1 MDNVC
6 VVWLKRDLRL
16 VDHSPL
22 HYAVN
27 SGKRVLLLWI
37 YDNFMQ
43 HSGIHSER
51 HLRFQLESV
60 YDLNLQLQPFQ
71 TSILAVKGDAAEVFS
86 EIMQHIPITEVVSN
100 RESGTQDTFERDIKV
115 KRLFQE
121 KHVSWKEFPRLS
133 IKRGSESR
141 KNWSP
146 DWEKQVRSTIEPI
159 DLARASFVAPTAL
172 EAFRLN
178 RLTPLAPQKGLMQPG
193 GRTFALQYLNS
204 FLEQRHRG
212 YFRSISKPESARYH
226 CSRLSAY
233 LAWGNLSITEVWQ
246 HAQQALPNGSRRDLQ
261 QFVTRLKWQSHFV
274 QKFETDIRLE
284 FQNQNAAFND
294 IRQDIN
300 LHWVQAW
307 KDGLTG
313 YPLVD
318 ACMRC
323 VAATGYLNFRMRA
336 MVVSFLT
343 HHLWQ
348 PWQLGAEW
356 LGAQFLDFEP
366 GIHFPQFQMQ
376 AACTGLH
383 TVRIYEPIKQSLEHD
398 AEAVF
403 IRKWLPELATL
414 PNGLVLQPHLLTPL
428 EERMYSFRRGVDYP
442 LPLVDTKVSGAK
454 AGEILWKILKSQEAK
469 REAARILKAHV
480 VSPERQKAMK
490 RGELFG

>member
-1 MDNVC
+1 MEEAIA
-6 VVWLKRDLRL
+6 VWFKRDLRL
-16 VDHSPL
+16 VDHAAL

-27 SGKRVLLLWI
+27 SGKKLLLLWI
-37 YDNFMQ
+37 YDDFMQ
-43 HSGIHSER
+43 HSGMHSER

-71 TSILAVKGDAAEVFS
+71 SSILAVKGDAAEVFS
-86 EIMQHIPITEVVSN
+86 ELIQHMRIAEVVSH
-100 RESGTQDTFERDIKV
+100 RESGTLDTFERDKKV
-115 KRLFQE
+115 KRLFHE
-121 KHVSWKEFPRLS
+121 KGVVWKEFQRLS

-141 KNWSP
+141 KNWSS
-146 DWEKQVRSTIEPI
+146 DWEKQVRTTIESI
-159 DLARASFVAPTAL
+159 DLARVSFVAPSAL
-172 EAFRLN
+172 QALRLN
-178 RLTPLAPQKGLMQPG
+178 RLRPIAPQKGYVQPG
-193 GRTFALQYLNS
+193 GRTFALQYLDS
-204 FLEQRHRG
+204 FLEERHRG
-212 YFRSISKPESARYH
+212 YFRSISKPEAARYH

-233 LAWGNLSITEVWQ
+233 LAWGNLSVTEVWQ
-246 HAQQALPNGSRRDLQ
+246 HAQHAFQNGSRRDLQ

-284 FQNQNAAFND
+284 FQNQNAAFNA
-294 IRQDIN
+294 IRQDVN
-300 LHWVQAW
+300 PHWVQAW

-323 VAATGYLNFRMRA
+323 VAVTGYLNFRMRA

-348 PWQLGAEW
+348 PWQVGAEW
-356 LGAQFLDFEP
+356 LAAQFLDFEP

-376 AACTGLH
+376 AASTGLH
-383 TVRIYEPIKQSLEHD
+383 TVRIYEPLKQSLEHD
-398 AEAVF
+398 PDAVF

-414 PNGLVLQPHLLTPL
+414 PNGLVQQPHLLTPL

-442 LPLVDTKVSGAK
+442 LPMVDTKVSGAK

-469 REAARILKAHV
+469 REAARIIKAHV